1 MSQMTPTTPMPA
13 DVKTRTTARP
23 LVLFLVT
30 SDPRETHR
38 PAEAIRVAAGLGT
51 WKKADVR
58 VYLRGPAIRA
68 LGEWVDDLVEED
80 NFTRYLPIVRE
91 WGHPIW
97 VQAGAV
103 DAADLGEATTP
114 YEAIDD
120 VELSRR
126 CAEASSILRF

>member
-1 MSQMTPTTPMPA
+1 MSQTTESAPES
-13 DVKTRTTARP
+13 RIGTAPRP

-30 SDPRETHR
+30 SDPRESHR
-38 PAEAIRVAAGLGT
+38 PAEAIRVAAGIGT

-80 NFTRYLPIVRE
+80 NFTRYLPIIRE
-91 WGHPIW
+91 WGHPVW
-97 VQAGAV
+97 VEAGAV
-103 DAADLGEATTP
+103 AAADLGEATTP

-120 VELSRR
+120 HELSRR
-126 CAEASSILRF
+126 CAQASSVLRF